1 MIGRALPCAWA
12 ARGGA
17 GRLCPRGSPPKL
29 GPGSPLRGAG
39 LQAPP
44 VRLESESPEELNLG
58 ESLGVLQQG
67 GRGSAKRAFLFVGA
81 GLTIQGDGNG
91 GAVMQQAASGVL
103 GQELGGVGGK

>member
-1 MIGRALPCAWA
+1 M
-12 ARGGA
+12 
-17 GRLCPRGSPPKL
+17 
-29 GPGSPLRGAG
+29 
-39 LQAPP
+39 
-44 VRLESESPEELNLG
+44 
-58 ESLGVLQQG
+58 LQQG